1 MEGGTEAAAGAGG
14 ARARPRMRRPRHD
27 PKETE
32 REILEAAE
40 ALMRERPF
48 REVTIP
54 EVMRVAGLTRPAFYA
69 HFRDRGDLLL
79 RVVAHLGALLF
90 EMADRWL
97 EGDDPLNDIPAAV
110 GGVADVYVVHGP
122 LLCALA
128 DAAPTDAA
136 VEDAYRGLV
145 NMFVD
150 ATAEHIVAEQAA
162 GRIRS
167 SIDGPAMA
175 SALMWG
181 SERVLSEAL
190 GRLPQGDPRE
200 VAGILS
206 EIWLATLYGELGGG
220 ERG

>member
-1 MEGGTEAAAGAGG
+1 MADTANSERDRP
-14 ARARPRMRRPRHD
+14 ARATKPRARRPRHD

-40 ALMRERPF
+40 ALLRERPF

-54 EVMRVAGLTRPAFYA
+54 AVMRKAGLTRPAFYA

-79 RVVAHLGALLF
+79 RVVAHLAALLF

-97 EGDDPLNDIPAAV
+97 EGDEPLRDVPAAV
-110 GGVADVYVVHGP
+110 DGVTEVYMVHGP
-122 LLCALA
+122 LLRGLA
-128 DAAPTDAA
+128 DAAPTDAT
-136 VEDAYRGLV
+136 VEEAYRGLV

-150 ATAEHIVAEQAA
+150 ATAEHIAAEQAA
-162 GRIRS
+162 GRIRA
-167 SIDGPAMA
+167 SIDAQPMA
-175 SALMWG
+175 NALMWA
-181 SERVLSEAL
+181 SERVLSEQL
-190 GRLPQGDPRE
+190 GRLPQDDPHQ

-220 ERG
+220 LQR